1 MHSKAKKATLKT
13 FVSFM
18 FVIMFITSFYSP
30 VSASSQLKTFIVR
43 RSTDYSAC
51 GVVKMKTK
59 SNTAN
64 AGTFEF
70 TCDTSFYS
78 DFLHTWVT
86 FEEGTKY
93 NYKISS
99 MKDGKKITLTYDPES
114 GGPGTDEVMDNWG
127 FNIRSFS
134 GKIHMSG
141 SNSFSHISKIDC
153 FYGNNTSNK
162 IGFYFREN

>member
-18 FVIMFITSFYSP
+18 FVIMIITSFYSP

-51 GVVKMKTK
+51 GVVTMKTSK
-59 SNTAN
+59 SSVNS
-64 AGTFEF
+64 GTITFK
-70 TCDTSFYS
+70 CDTSFYS

-86 FEEGTKY
+86 FEEGTQFT
-93 NYKISS
+93 YKASS
-99 MKDGKKITLTYDPES
+99 MKDGKKITLKYVS
-114 GGPGTDEVMDNWG
+114 GTGGEGTFEATDMHD
-127 FNIRSFS
+127 FNIREFS

-153 FYGNNTSNK
+153 FYGKNTSNK

>member
-51 GVVKMKTK
+51 GVVTMKTDK
-59 SNTAN
+59 STVNS
-64 AGTFEF
+64 GTITF
-70 TCDTSFYS
+70 TCDTRFYS
-78 DFLHTWVT
+78 YFLETWVT
-86 FEEGTKY
+86 FEEGTQFT
-93 NYKISS
+93 YKASS
-99 MKDGKKITLTYDPES
+99 MKDGKKITLKYVAGT
-114 GGPGTDEVMDNWG
+114 GGEGTEEATDMHNY
-127 FNIRSFS
+127 NIRNFT
-134 GKIHMSG
+134 GKLHMSG

-153 FYGNNTSNK
+153 FYKDGTTEK
-162 IGFYFREN
+162 VGFYFREN